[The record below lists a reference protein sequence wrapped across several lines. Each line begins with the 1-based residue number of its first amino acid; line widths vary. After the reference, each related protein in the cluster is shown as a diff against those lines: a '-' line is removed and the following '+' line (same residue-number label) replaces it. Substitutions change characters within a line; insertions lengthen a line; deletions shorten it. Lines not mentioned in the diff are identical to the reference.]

1 MTDIFKRDFTN
12 FEIII
17 YNDLRHV
24 IKMFVT
30 DSDTFRKGLVENSAA
45 RKFLQEA
52 YEDNLVN
59 GYKEND
65 SRVFDVHYVP
75 VVVHPILIPNNESA
89 EIDRPLINHF
99 VFLKNGEKFDQNA
112 IDSFNV
118 LPRGYVPFPG
128 TRLVQETLRDIT

>member
-59 GYKEND
+59 GYEEND

-75 VVVHPILIPNNESA
+75 VVAHSSLISNNGSA
-89 EIDRPLINHF
+89 EIDRPSINHF

-118 LPRGYVPFPG
+118 LPRGYEPFPG
-128 TRLVQETLRDIT
+128 TRLVQEILRDIT

>member
-1 MTDIFKRDFTN
+1 MTDISKRDFTN

-59 GYKEND
+59 GYEEND

-75 VVVHPILIPNNESA
+75 VVAHPILISNNESA
-89 EIDRPLINHF
+89 EIDRPSINHF
-99 VFLKNGEKFDQNA
+99 VFFKNGEILIKMQSTVSMFYHVDMCR
-112 IDSFNV
+112 F
-118 LPRGYVPFPG
+118 
-128 TRLVQETLRDIT
+128 LVQVLYKKSCLI